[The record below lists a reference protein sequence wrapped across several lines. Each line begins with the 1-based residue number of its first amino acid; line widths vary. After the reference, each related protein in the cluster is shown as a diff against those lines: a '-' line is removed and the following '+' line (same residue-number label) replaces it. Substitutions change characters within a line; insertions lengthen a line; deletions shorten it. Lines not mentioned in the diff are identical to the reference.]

1 MKKLILTILFCP
13 LLVLGAQTAQ
23 FVLSNAVSWGYGSV
37 APGDLMS
44 IDAYAWMAP
53 VGAGSA
59 QASLSNAMVNG
70 YGALSPGDLETV
82 IAYGAANGSGN
93 SSLSNNPATTNGTA
107 ALITFI
113 QQNSIGGTGATNI
126 NVSGVL
132 SGGSGV
138 TTTIPAAFST
148 AGSNYMAQ
156 VAAQKAT
163 ASTNGYPWSSLYDLV
178 GAATTSAYNATNGY
192 PWGAKYDAAGA
203 ANAAAYNATNGYPW
217 GANYD
222 AAGAATAAAAGAVYT
237 AAQAAS
243 IIAAQAA
250 QAATN
255 GYPWGTVATASAN
268 SFTTNFNL
276 TAYPTNITI
285 TLPSASANYI
295 VEEELFI
302 TAKSANPYG
311 AALPIGE
318 KIPAKYIFDGQTYQA
333 IPISESTSGNNFVFS
348 YNGGTVSFVD
358 QVGVNQS
365 FNQAKFMAS
374 FSITAR
380 YIWTVHK

>member
-13 LLVLGAQTAQ
+13 LLVSGAQIAQ
-23 FVLSNAVSWGYGSV
+23 NVLSNAVSWGYGSV
-37 APGDLMS
+37 APGDLQS

-138 TTTIPAAFST
+138 TTTIPAAFSA

-156 VAAQKAT
+156 VAAAVTNGFHWGGLYDAAGTAK

-178 GAATTSAYNATNGY
+178 GAGTTAANHATNGF
-192 PWGAKYDAAGA
+192 PWGTLYDSAGS
-203 ANAAAYNATNGYPW
+203 
-217 GANYD
+217 
-222 AAGAATAAAAGAVYT
+222 AAAA
-237 AAQAAS
+237 AQAT
-243 IIAAQAA
+243 
-250 QAATN
+250 TN
-255 GYPWGTVATASAN
+255 GYPWGTLYDSAGSAAAAAQATTNGYPWGTGATAANN
-268 SFTTNFNL
+268 SFTTNFIIPPF
-276 TAYPTNITI
+276 ATNITI
-285 TLPSASANYI
+285 YLPVAAGNYI
-295 VEEELFI
+295 VQEELFAVARI
-302 TAKSANPYG
+302 NNPYG
-311 AALPIGE
+311 LALPTGTLL
-318 KIPAKYIFDGQTYQA
+318 PTKYISGYTAGLPVPF
-333 IPISESTSGNNFVFS
+333 SESTVNGTNYIFTYDGDTVTFS
-348 YNGGTVSFVD
+348 D
-358 QVGVNQS
+358 QSHYGPVLIPTNVTNA
-365 FNQAKFMAS
+365 FT
-374 FSITAR
+374 ITAR
-380 YIWTVHK
+380 YTWTIHK

>member
-1 MKKLILTILFCP
+1 
-13 LLVLGAQTAQ
+13 
-23 FVLSNAVSWGYGSV
+23 
-37 APGDLMS
+37 
-44 IDAYAWMAP
+44 
-53 VGAGSA
+53 
-59 QASLSNAMVNG
+59 
-70 YGALSPGDLETV
+70 
-82 IAYGAANGSGN
+82 
-93 SSLSNNPATTNGTA
+93 
-107 ALITFI
+107 
-113 QQNSIGGTGATNI
+113 
-126 NVSGVL
+126 
-132 SGGSGV
+132 
-138 TTTIPAAFST
+138 
-148 AGSNYMAQ
+148 
-156 VAAQKAT
+156 
-163 ASTNGYPWSSLYDLV
+163 
-178 GAATTSAYNATNGY
+178 
-192 PWGAKYDAAGA
+192 
-203 ANAAAYNATNGYPW
+203 
-217 GANYD
+217 
-222 AAGAATAAAAGAVYT
+222 VYT

-255 GYPWGTVATASAN
+255 GYPWGTAATASAN